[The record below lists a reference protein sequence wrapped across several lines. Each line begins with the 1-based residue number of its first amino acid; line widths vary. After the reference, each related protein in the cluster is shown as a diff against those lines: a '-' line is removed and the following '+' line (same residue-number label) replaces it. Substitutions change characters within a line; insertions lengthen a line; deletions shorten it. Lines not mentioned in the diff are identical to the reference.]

1 MVPMFIDLAV
11 ESMEAP
17 PPMREPVAVMVGYPA
32 GDDLITE
39 FIGEGDDI
47 PTGFRGIAEKLGGRA
62 LGDGS
67 PANDVRLV
75 GWDVYQVWQT
85 LNGMLLRSKGPHIY
99 NWRQSIYDKWGKA
112 KFGDLRLI
120 ATQGW
125 YCDFKVPFE
134 QYANWLIGTKLLP
147 IDMPSLYG
155 REGLQKAMEERIGAM
170 AEIWDKYTR
179 GGKYA

>member
-1 MVPMFIDLAV
+1 MTPMFIDLAV

-17 PPMREPVAVMVGYPA
+17 PPMREPVAVAIGYPD
-32 GDDLITE
+32 GDDLVTE
-39 FIGEGDDI
+39 FIGPGDDI
-47 PTGFRGIAEKLGGRA
+47 PAEFRAYVAAAGGRP

-67 PANDVRLV
+67 PEKDLRLI

-85 LNGMLLRSKGPHIY
+85 LNGMLLRSKGPRLY
-99 NWRQSIYDKWGKA
+99 NWHQSIYDKWGKA
-112 KFGDLRLI
+112 RFGDLRLI

-125 YCDFKVPFE
+125 YCDFQVPFE
-134 QYANWLIGTKLLP
+134 QYANWLLGTKLQP

-155 REGLQKAMEERIGAM
+155 TEGLRKVMEERIGAM